1 MIFKELEVGIKKHLL
16 DAYPNEGCGVI
27 SKSADHSWF
36 IPCDNIADDTKT
48 RFQIKRQYTRNL
60 HDVTL
65 AVVHSHAGGLHCPS
79 AADMRCQ
86 IDSGVPWG
94 LAVTGENSCSDLLWF
109 GDQAEIRPLI
119 GRGFCHGVTDCYAL
133 IRDWYLLKRGIRLPD
148 FPRDWEWWKTDENLY
163 EKNFSKAGFRKLTN
177 NETPG
182 FSDLCLIK
190 IRSKYINHAAVL
202 IGNETILHHPS
213 GNLANDSTRLS
224 IREPIG
230 RWLKHIQYWIRFD
243 GKRGA

>member
-1 MIFKELEVGIKKHLL
+1 MFKELEAEIKKHLL
-16 DAYPNEGCGVI
+16 SAYPNEGCGVI
-27 SKSADHSWF
+27 SKSDGHSRF
-36 IPCDNIADDTKT
+36 IPCDNIADDPKT
-48 RFQIKRQYTRNL
+48 RFQIKKQVTRNL
-60 HDVTL
+60 HDATL
-65 AVVHSHAGGLHCPS
+65 AVIHSHADGLPCPS

-109 GDQAEIRPLI
+109 GDQINIKPPLI

-133 IRDWYLLKRGIRLPD
+133 IRDWYVIKRGIRLLD
-148 FPRDWEWWKTDENLY
+148 FPRDWEWWKTGQNLY
-163 EKNFSKAGFRKLTN
+163 EKNFSKARFRKLL
-177 NETPG
+177 PG
-182 FSDLCLIK
+182 ESPRVRDLCLIK
-190 IRSKYINHAAVL
+190 IRSKYINHAAILV
-202 IGNETILHHPS
+202 GKETILHHPS

-243 GKRGA
+243 DKRGA